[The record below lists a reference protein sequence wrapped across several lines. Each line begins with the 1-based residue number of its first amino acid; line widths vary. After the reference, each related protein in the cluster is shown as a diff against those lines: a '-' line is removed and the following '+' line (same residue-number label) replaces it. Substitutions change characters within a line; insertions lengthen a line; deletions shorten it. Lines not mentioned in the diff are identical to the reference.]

1 MTAVLQVCGPTGT
14 GKSAYMRRL
23 LLKQLPRDKFA
34 PVFLA
39 FSAQTSARQTQ
50 VRCARMYGLLCCSH
64 PLHLYSP
71 LVL

>member
-50 VRCARMYGLLCCSH
+50 VRRADCMALLYCSH
-64 PLHLYSP
+64 PLYLYSL